1 MCKGTPLCDNL
12 MDLKWCKNATKWSL
26 PDADWTPIEYEYEPS
41 LSKCTLQHNA
51 NDTSPNGQWIKSV
64 EKSDGRIFHCLNR
77 GDENPFEE
85 KGKKNGTDDWLKLVN
100 EACENDPDNKKR
112 RCLGGRPEKCV
123 WAKCKYYEHC

>member
-1 MCKGTPLCDNL
+1 

-26 PDADWTPIEYEYEPS
+26 PHADWKPIDHYSGPP

-77 GDENPFEE
+77 GDENPFEK
-85 KGKKNGTDDWLKLVN
+85 KGKKNAADDWLKLVN
-100 EACENDPDNKKR
+100 TPCPDNEKMRNR
-112 RCLGGRPEKCV
+112 RCLGGRPDKCIH
-123 WAKCKYYEHC
+123 ARGKFYEHC